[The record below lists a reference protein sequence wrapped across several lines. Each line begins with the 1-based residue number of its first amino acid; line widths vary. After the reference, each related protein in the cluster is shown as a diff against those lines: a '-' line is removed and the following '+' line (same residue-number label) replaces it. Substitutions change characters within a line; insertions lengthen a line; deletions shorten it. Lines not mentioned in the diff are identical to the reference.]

1 MTLTTIKQLDQKNR
15 LHLPTMYMSL
25 VNIPTNSFV
34 TVEVNT
40 VTNEITIKAI
50 PDEDFQKI
58 KEELLK

>member
-1 MTLTTIKQLDQKNR
+1 MTLKTIKQLDQKNR

-25 VNIPTNSFV
+25 VNIQTNSFV

>member
-1 MTLTTIKQLDQKNR
+1 MTLKTIKQLDQKNR

-25 VNIPTNSFV
+25 VNIQMNSFV

-50 PDEDFQKI
+50 PDEDVQKI
-58 KEELLK
+58 KKELLK